1 MSFFEEEWLPP
12 TAEGYLGDE
21 NGYPHYSRIIDEE
34 IPRLIKSFR
43 ETDILDHPVR
53 AYMAFDA
60 VCGNLRA
67 SCSLNNKEE
76 ESTWRTFQDAVS
88 QLLYALD
95 KPLPNTIVNRIL
107 AELRRGV
114 KHPAI
119 VFQDGFRTPEHDAVI
134 NLYATVFIHQKN
146 ISPRKLKR
154 GIKDINSSI
163 KARERFFSGNPIGLA
178 KDGNLQYRL
187 RALAGA
193 LANEHTPTKVL
204 LSFQLDP
211 RPEIRKALLSN
222 PSFPEEGRVVLA
234 LTA

>member
-21 NGYPHYSRIIDEE
+21 NGYSHYSRIIDEE
-34 IPRLIKSFR
+34 IPHLIKAFK

-53 AYMAFDA
+53 AYIAFNA

-67 SCSLNNKEE
+67 SCALNNKEE

-88 QLLYALD
+88 QLLYSLD
-95 KPLPNTIVNRIL
+95 KPLTSAIVNRIL
-107 AELRRGV
+107 TELRRGLKYPV
-114 KHPAI
+114 VDP
-119 VFQDGFRTPEHDAVI
+119 QNGFRAREYNAVI

-146 ISPRKLKR
+146 ISPSKLKR
-154 GIKDINSSI
+154 GIKDINKGI
-163 KARERFFSGNPIGLA
+163 KTRERSFAGNPIGLA
-178 KDGNLQYRL
+178 KDGTLQYQL

-193 LANEHTPTKVL
+193 LANENTPSKVL
-204 LSFQLDP
+204 VSFQLDS

-234 LTA
+234 LMA